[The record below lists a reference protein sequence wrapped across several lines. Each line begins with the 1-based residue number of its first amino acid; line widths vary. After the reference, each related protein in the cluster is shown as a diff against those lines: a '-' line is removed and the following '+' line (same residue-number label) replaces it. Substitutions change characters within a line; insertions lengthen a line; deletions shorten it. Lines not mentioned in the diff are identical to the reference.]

1 MTDIPQRPLIGIGT
15 IVLRDTPGAVEVLL
29 IRRGTAP
36 EIGRWSLPGG
46 KQDFG
51 EGVRDAARREV
62 LEETGIAVEI
72 QALLD
77 VVDMLPSPANGDR
90 HYTLINFRARPV
102 GGTLQAGDDA
112 MDARWVPLTDLDD
125 YNLWVETRRVIE
137 LAARHKS

>member
-1 MTDIPQRPLIGIGT
+1 MTLERPLIGIGT
-15 IVLRDTPGAVEVLL
+15 IVLRDAPGGVEVLL

-62 LEETGIAVEI
+62 LEETGIDVEI

-77 VVDMLPSPANGDR
+77 VVDMLPTPANGMR
-90 HYTLINFRARPV
+90 HYTLINFWARPV

-112 MDARWVPLTDLDD
+112 MDARWVPLSDLDA
-125 YNLWVETRRVIE
+125 YNLWEETQRVIE
-137 LAARHKS
+137 KAARHKS